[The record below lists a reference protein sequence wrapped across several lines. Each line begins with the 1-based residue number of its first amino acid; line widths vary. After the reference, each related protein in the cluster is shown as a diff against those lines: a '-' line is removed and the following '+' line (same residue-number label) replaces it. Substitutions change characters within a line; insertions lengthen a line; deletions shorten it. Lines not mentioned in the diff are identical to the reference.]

1 MGLFCY
7 LVVKENKQP
16 LTFYYSILKNKG
28 LLLLLAILLGC
39 GKQSKERNVLVH
51 PESMV
56 VDNFINIARDSTLL
70 SLTERKQYLERALVA
85 ANTFSNDTIRLDH
98 LSRISLAYKR
108 LEDSLGFRKMNRKVL
123 EVSEKNKIYKV
134 LGESHWDLASFLK
147 SYGIMD
153 SAYFHYKRAYKSFDL
168 MPIDSTSL
176 SLRGR
181 ILYNMGRIQDY
192 FKDYL
197 GAEVNVTEAI
207 RIFEDLG
214 DYKRIYN
221 CNNLL
226 GITAQGM
233 NNSAKSVEYFN
244 KAGSFIDKLQV
255 PNKTTYIRENQNN
268 IAGEFLRN
276 EQYKKAI
283 EGYNELLTNKNLRSE
298 DPRLY
303 ALASISQGY
312 AIFKGEKDYENS
324 KTLLTK
330 GIRIND
336 SIGFSINQS
345 MAKQYLAELLI
356 AQGDTVNAKKTA
368 KESLSLAKETS
379 NNYRHLEV
387 LRVLTTL
394 DSENAVSYSKE
405 YYDLSEKINNEENA
419 IRDKF
424 ARIRLET
431 DEVIQRAELLSR
443 QKQIWI
449 GVTLGL
455 ILLGIALFVIV
466 AQRISNNRLK
476 FQQKQQE
483 SNQEIYN
490 LMLSQQGKFEEGK
503 QLEKKRISE
512 ELHDGI
518 LGQMLGIRLIL
529 SGLNDKEDEAS
540 IQQRAE
546 LIEKLRELEEEIRTI
561 SHELSD
567 ASYQKFYNFI
577 VSLED
582 LIDTIGKS
590 AGITCS
596 FTYDDQVD
604 WDDLEGDIKINAYRI
619 VQESLQNC
627 VKHAQCKNVNISFMR
642 DGDRLKLVVAD
653 DGVGFDINKGKR
665 GIGLRNVISRVK
677 KVEGTLHIDSTIG
690 KGTTL
695 SVTLPNTYI
704 KLDDPKTLAERKQ
717 MLNV

>member
-1 MGLFCY
+1 ML
-7 LVVKENKQP
+7 LV
-16 LTFYYSILKNKG
+16 
-28 LLLLLAILLGC
+28 ILLGC
-39 GKQSKERNVLVH
+39 GKQSKDRNTIAH
-51 PESMV
+51 PESEI
-56 VDNFINIARDSTLL
+56 VDRFINVARDSTQLP
-70 SLTERKQYLERALVA
+70 LTERKKYLERATLK
-85 ANTFSNDTIRLDH
+85 ANTISNDTIRLDH

-108 LEDSLGFRKMNRKVL
+108 IDDSLGFRNMNRKVL
-123 EVSEKNKIYKV
+123 DVSEKSNMYKV
-134 LGESHWDLASFLK
+134 LGESHWDLASFLR
-147 SYGIMD
+147 SYGVMD
-153 SAYFHYKRAYKSFDL
+153 SAYFHYQRAYKSFDM
-168 MPIDSTSL
+168 MPMDSTSL

-197 GAEVNVTEAI
+197 GAEVNVTKAL
-207 RIFEDLG
+207 RIFEDLS

-233 NNSAKSVEYFN
+233 NNSSKSVEYFH

-255 PNKTTYIRENQNN
+255 SNKMTYIQENQNN
-268 IAGEFLRN
+268 IASEFLRN
-276 EQYKKAI
+276 EQYKEAI
-283 EGYNELLTNKNLRSE
+283 EAYDGLFENKNLRLE

-312 AIFKGEKDYENS
+312 AIFKGEKDYDNS
-324 KTLLTK
+324 NTLLLK

-345 MAKQYLAELLI
+345 MAKQYYAELLA
-356 AQGDTVNAKKTA
+356 AQGDTLNAKKVA
-368 KESLSLAKETS
+368 KESLTLARETS

-394 DSENAVSYSKE
+394 DSNNAVAYSKE
-405 YYDLSEKINNEENA
+405 YYDLSEKINNEERA

-449 GVTLGL
+449 GVALGL
-455 ILLGIALFVIV
+455 ILLGIAFFIIV

-582 LIDTIGKS
+582 LIDTIGQS

-596 FTYDDQVD
+596 FTYDEQVE

-627 VKHAQCKNVNISFMR
+627 VKHAKCEEVDISFMR
-642 DGDRLKLVVAD
+642 DGDNLKLVVTD

-677 KVEGTLHIDSTIG
+677 KVNGTLHIDSTIG

-695 SVTLPNTYI
+695 SVTLPNKYI
-704 KLDDPKTLAERKQ
+704 RLDDPKTLTERKQ
-717 MLNV
+717 ILNV